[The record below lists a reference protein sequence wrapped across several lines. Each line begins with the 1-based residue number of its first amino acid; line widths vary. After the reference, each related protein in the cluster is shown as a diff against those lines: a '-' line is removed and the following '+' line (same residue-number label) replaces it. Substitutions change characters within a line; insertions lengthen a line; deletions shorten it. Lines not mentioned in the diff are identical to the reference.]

1 MLHYFEGVPYWIAAG
16 LIGFIAVA
24 YLWAFDHAVD
34 FARGVYQREP
44 YALFILSPICFVLSS
59 WLVKRFAPAAGGSGV
74 PQIARAL
81 EQEQHT
87 SAKVNETL
95 NLRVAIVVTASS
107 LLCMIG
113 AGSLGREGPMIHI
126 SACIFFVTGQM
137 LSRLWPVQE
146 HRSWIIAGGA
156 AGVAAAFN
164 APLAGVVFALEEL
177 AERHFKQF
185 KTVVITAAIIAGAT
199 AQWLSGKY
207 LYFGY
212 PAVGTIDA
220 SALPWAMFIG
230 VLAGLMALPF
240 HKAVAVKSMQS
251 VTEAIEARFS
261 VKRFRLSIAF
271 VCGLGVAA
279 IANFIDARSIGGG
292 LDVAK
297 DLLMTREVVA
307 ISVTLLIARFLGT
320 IVSHLSGVAG
330 GFLGPA
336 IAIGAV
342 TGALLDQWT
351 GFGNHHLSVMIGMA
365 AALSATA
372 RAPFTAWV
380 VVMEMTDRHS
390 VIFPL
395 MIASIVSYTVAT
407 WPQRKLARAAESPQ
421 RPEAS

>member
-1 MLHYFEGVPYWIAAG
+1 MLPYFEGTPYWIAAG
-16 LIGFIAVA
+16 LIGLTAVV
-24 YLWAFDHAVD
+24 YSEAFEYAVHV
-34 FARGVYQREP
+34 ARYIYDMEP
-44 YALFILSPICFVLSS
+44 YALFVWSPLCFVLGS

-74 PQIARAL
+74 PQVARAL

-87 SAKVNETL
+87 SPEVYHTL
-95 NLRVAIVVTASS
+95 SLRTALVVIASS
-107 LLCMIG
+107 LLCMLG
-113 AGSLGREGPMIHI
+113 AGSLGREGPMVHI
-126 SACIFFVTGQM
+126 SACVFFVTGQM

-177 AERHFKQF
+177 AEQHFKQF
-185 KTVVITAAIIAGAT
+185 KTVLITSAIVAGAV

-212 PAVGTIDA
+212 PDVGSINGY
-220 SALPWAMFIG
+220 ALPWALCIG
-230 VLAGLMALPF
+230 VLAGIIALPF
-240 HKAVAVKSMQS
+240 HKAVAKSSMTRLTS
-251 VTEAIEARFS
+251 AIESQVLLR
-261 VKRFRLSIAF
+261 RFRLPIA
-271 VCGLGVAA
+271 VLCGLGVAA
-279 IANFIDARSIGGG
+279 IANFVDKRSIGGG
-292 LDVAK
+292 LDVVR
-297 DLLMTREVVA
+297 DLLMTKEVIA
-307 ISVTLLIARFLGT
+307 ISASLFFARFLGT
-320 IVSHLSGVAG
+320 IVSHFSGVAG
-330 GFLGPA
+330 GFLGPSL
-336 IAIGAV
+336 AIGAI

-395 MIASIVSYTVAT
+395 MIASIASYTVAT
-407 WPQRKLARAAESPQ
+407 WPQRKLAKM
-421 RPEAS
+421 ASD